1 MRVLVSDGSAITNI
15 VVLEDG
21 AALSAG
27 QFAADDYAGAA
38 IGTPIIGSVPSPK
51 PGADYELV
59 DGAWLQVEDFA
70 ATMLAAAKE
79 EADASMLSALR
90 RMSTDLS
97 LELLMDSDLQTAT
110 ATATAAIKA
119 TCIAALEAAT
129 TRAEVTAALSA
140 LTASI
145 AEIKTAVAAADTD
158 ALAALAA

>member
-15 VVLEDG
+15 VVLEEG
-21 AALSAG
+21 AVLSAS
-27 QFAADDYAGAA
+27 QFAADDYPEAI
-38 IGTPIIGSVPSPK
+38 IGTPIIGSIPSPK

-70 ATMLAAAKE
+70 ATMLATAKE
-79 EADASMLSALR
+79 EADTSMLSALR

-119 TCIAALEAAT
+119 TCVAAVEAAT